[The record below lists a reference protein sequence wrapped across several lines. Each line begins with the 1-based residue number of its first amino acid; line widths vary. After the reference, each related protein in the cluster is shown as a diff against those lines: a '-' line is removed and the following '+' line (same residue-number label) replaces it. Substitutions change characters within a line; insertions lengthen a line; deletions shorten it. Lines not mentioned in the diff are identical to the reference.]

1 MALKGKGKRAVQ
13 AAVDHFTP
21 FNHGTLSARWIE
33 HMTYGHLVPQ
43 YGRSLATEIA
53 VEGRA
58 FVIFSYATP
67 IAWWTSEG
75 QAWVSPQHARYSVT
89 TTNHQNVVRTAINN
103 PGFYANA
110 RW

>member
-13 AAVDHFTP
+13 AAVDSFKP
-21 FNHGTLSARWIE
+21 FNHGSLSARWIE

-53 VEGRA
+53 VNGRA
-58 FVIFSYATP
+58 FVIFSYRTP
-67 IAWWTSEG
+67 IAWWSSEG
-75 QAWVSPQHARYSVT
+75 EAWVSPHARYSVT
-89 TTNHQNVVRTAINN
+89 TTNHQNVVRTAIDN